1 MEKGFFA
8 SLFDVSFESLITPRI
23 VRGLYAI
30 ILALVSMGTLG
41 TLIAAVA
48 SDRSP
53 GSRLA
58 TFVFVPLAW
67 LLYVVITRVAVEL
80 VVAVFRILEATQRS

>member
-23 VRGLYAI
+23 VRGLYAV

-41 TLIAAVA
+41 TLIAAFA
-48 SDRSP
+48 SDRSA

-67 LLYVVITRVAVEL
+67 LLYVVVTRVAFEL
-80 VVAVFRILEATQRS
+80 VVAVFRILEATRRS